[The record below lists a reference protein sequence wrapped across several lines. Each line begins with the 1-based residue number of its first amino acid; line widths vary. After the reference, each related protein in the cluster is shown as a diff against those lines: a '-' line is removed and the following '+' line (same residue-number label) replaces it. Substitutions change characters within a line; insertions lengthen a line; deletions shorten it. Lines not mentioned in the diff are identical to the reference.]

1 MAGLGRRE
9 YEADSFRDA
18 ARGSEELTGG
28 VLHAGQSGAEK

>member
-1 MAGLGRRE
+1 MKRT
-9 YEADSFRDA
+9 FRDA